1 MESKIFEIGFVD
13 DRACDSET
21 VGKQIAEVR
30 KLDCS
35 LLVNP
40 ENISEAVPSWD
51 VFDNEAEPR
60 TLFQAILKDRK
71 RRIDENTLMAD
82 RPNFAVVTAVNGQ
95 AVRLEYY
102 EGHDALS
109 LVYDIRS
116 KELLGKKLKNFM
128 ESDPQAY
135 DPIEYLKSIFPQL
148 AGKETELKE
157 LLKEVHQ

>member
-1 MESKIFEIGFVD
+1 MESKIFEIGFVN

-21 VGKQIAEVR
+21 VRKQIAAVR
-30 KLDCS
+30 ELDCS
-35 LLVNP
+35 SLVNP
-40 ENISEAVPSWD
+40 EDVNENVPSWD
-51 VFDNEAEPR
+51 IFDDENEPR

-82 RPNFAVVTAVNGQ
+82 RPNFAVITAVDNK

-116 KELLGKKLKNFM
+116 KELIGKRLKNFM

-135 DPIEYLKSIFPQL
+135 DPVEYLKSIFPML
-148 AGKETELKE
+148 EGKETELKE
-157 LLKEVHQ
+157 LLKEVHK